1 MKRYSIFILL
11 IFITFIGLSL
21 RITGLSWGLPTS
33 KYFHAASYYPDESE
47 VLKAYQGINPRKLN
61 FRLTT
66 DTVQIKGTFHPYL
79 MAVWIKLASIFNI
92 VEIYSSFDYYKNN
105 PNELVKLYVT
115 GRSLSVFFGIATIL
129 LIFFIGKGKIFYGN
143 GKIGLLAAFFLAI
156 TPLHI
161 IYSHYIV
168 TDILLTFLTTVVLF
182 LSYYILRETNT
193 KIYIIT
199 GLLTGLTVATK
210 YSIFPLVIIPI
221 LAHLLSKNKILD
233 KRLLFYILFIPL
245 GFFIGNP
252 YSISEPQIFL
262 ASLKYSKQINITLDP
277 SMNSLD
283 CFGPQNNLFFYLTTA
298 PKHSFGIPLSL
309 LFLCGIIFAFIK
321 REKIDILILTW
332 IALFLLF
339 ISFSSPWKILR
350 WQMPYIPLLCI
361 LSARFIM
368 SVLKNA
374 SNYIRFSVITA
385 VFFVSITTFFYSVSY
400 LKMMTEKDVRDESSE
415 WIEQNITEGKK
426 IAVPNVYFWNPSI
439 VMMLY
444 WYKET
449 ESFYAGIKK
458 YRVVRTDWEI
468 TKLEAEKPDYVIL
481 SDFEYYPILKLNDKY
496 PHPELM
502 PYLEKIMRS
511 DEYKLIKKFE
521 KKPELFGIIT
531 ASGLLPHELRLVNP
545 TILIYKKHTGEER

>member
-33 KYFHAASYYPDESE
+33 KYFPAASYYPDESE

-298 PKHSFGIPLSL
+298 PNHSFGIPLSL

-361 LSARFIM
+361 LSARFIDLEGF
-368 SVLKNA
+368 SDPVVEVYGLTHAGHGSLCIYEIQNDRLNLLFRTVAVDYNPDTRWAPDNFKKYGYETCGEIFAGGKLTSEYRDINKDGNLDLVLSGEQEIICESDDRSNGIHELKLA
-374 SNYIRFSVITA
+374 SIPV
-385 VFFVSITTFFYSVSY
+385 
-400 LKMMTEKDVRDESSE
+400 
-415 WIEQNITEGKK
+415 KK
-426 IAVPNVYFWNPSI
+426 IFLWDNDAHLW
-439 VMMLY
+439 
-444 WYKET
+444 
-449 ESFYAGIKK
+449 G
-458 YRVVRTDWEI
+458 EI
-468 TKLEAEKPDYVIL
+468 TY
-481 SDFEYYPILKLNDKY
+481 
-496 PHPELM
+496 
-502 PYLEKIMRS
+502 
-511 DEYKLIKKFE
+511 
-521 KKPELFGIIT
+521 
-531 ASGLLPHELRLVNP
+531 
-545 TILIYKKHTGEER
+545 